1 MSRAAESLQAHAE
14 VMKLARLLQRE
25 PASLAYLEPLSVK
38 DLRELRERLTE
49 TLFDAH
55 SGSLRRLAAA
65 SRLLPV
71 GLSASMGESVFGA
84 LLSARL
90 TGLLDP
96 GRAAEMAAK
105 LPTPFLADVAVE
117 MDPRRASDMISRI
130 AADQIAQITAE
141 LMARGEYV
149 TMGRFVGHLSDGALA
164 AAVAAMDDRSLLGVV
179 FVLEDKTELPAL
191 VAVLPDSRVAGVI
204 QAAAD
209 NDLWVEALDL
219 LDHLLPEQ
227 RADMVAA
234 TLQLEPAA
242 LDSIV
247 GAVVTH
253 DLWEEVLPIAEHD
266 ATVQAALA
274 DRLPA
279 LPLRQRK
286 AVARRARETG
296 GLERFGP
303 LGQALAG
310 C

>member
-1 MSRAAESLQAHAE
+1 
-14 VMKLARLLQRE
+14 
-25 PASLAYLEPLSVK
+25 
-38 DLRELRERLTE
+38 
-49 TLFDAH
+49 
-55 SGSLRRLAAA
+55 
-65 SRLLPV
+65 
-71 GLSASMGESVFGA
+71 
-84 LLSARL
+84 
-90 TGLLDP
+90 
-96 GRAAEMAAK
+96 
-105 LPTPFLADVAVE
+105 
-117 MDPRRASDMISRI
+117 
-130 AADQIAQITAE
+130 
-141 LMARGEYV
+141 
-149 TMGRFVGHLSDGALA
+149 
-164 AAVAAMDDRSLLGVV
+164 
-179 FVLEDKTELPAL
+179 
-191 VAVLPDSRVAGVI
+191 VLPDSRVAGVI

>member
-1 MSRAAESLQAHAE
+1 MSLAAETLQARAE
-14 VMKLARLLQRE
+14 VLKVARLLQRE
-25 PASLAYLEPLSVK
+25 PESLDYLEALGVE

-55 SGSLRRLAAA
+55 TGSLRRLAAA

-71 GLSASMGESVFGA
+71 GLSASMGENVFGP

-96 GRAAEMAAK
+96 GRAAEMASK
-105 LPTPFLADVAVE
+105 LPAPFLADVAVE
-117 MDPRRASDMISRI
+117 MDPRRASDLIARI
-130 AADQIAQITAE
+130 PADQIAQITTE

-149 TMGRFVGHLSDGALA
+149 TMGRFVGHLSDEAIAAALA
-164 AAVAAMDDRSLLGVV
+164 AMNDRSLLGVV
-179 FVLEDKTELPAL
+179 FVLEDKDGLPDL
-191 VAVLPDSRVAGVI
+191 VALLPDTRVAGVI

-219 LDHLLPEQ
+219 LDHLTPQQ
-227 RADMVAA
+227 RDDMVAA

-247 GAVVTH
+247 AAVIAH

-266 ATVQAALA
+266 AIVQAALA
-274 DRLPA
+274 ARVPA
-279 LPLRQRK
+279 LPARRRK
-286 AVARRARETG
+286 AIAKRARETG
-296 GLERFGP
+296 GLERLGVFGE
-303 LGQALAG
+303 ALAG
-310 C
+310 A